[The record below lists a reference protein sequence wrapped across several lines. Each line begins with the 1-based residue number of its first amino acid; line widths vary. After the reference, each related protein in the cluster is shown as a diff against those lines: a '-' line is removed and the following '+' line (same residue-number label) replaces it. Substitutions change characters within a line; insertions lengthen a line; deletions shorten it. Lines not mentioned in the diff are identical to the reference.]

1 MPKIPVNFLRKFGN
15 ELSDVVTLKVL
26 NGRVWFADELSA
38 VAKLSIPN
46 GHVWQVTIDG
56 KNIWF
61 QDGWHDFVQSY
72 SVSTGYFLVFK
83 YAKNSTFQVLI
94 FYKTACEIQYPY
106 NAEEAVNDVENSKF
120 RPPSK
125 KFKIEEMGIYIA
137 GKNGL
142 LSIKQRKR
150 AIDIARLFKPRNPFV
165 HVYLPRAC
173 MHVPIKFVNKYIS
186 SKARFITLQISNE
199 KEWLVRIKKFN
210 TGGFRI
216 TKGWARFLK
225 DNDLKGGD
233 ICIFELMIRKK
244 DYLTLKVLVYH
255 AAMKLT

>member
-1 MPKIPVNFLRKFGN
+1 MPCTGRKANPITPNSLGEPPLHFFKVILPNNLAVKKLGIPGNFVSR
-15 ELSDVVTLKVL
+15 
-26 NGRVWFADELSA
+26 FADELSA

-46 GHVWQVTIDG
+46 GHDWQVTIDG

-61 QDGWHDFVQSY
+61 QDGWHDFVQYY

-83 YAKNSTFQVLI
+83 HAKNSTFEVLI
-94 FYKTACEIQYPY
+94 FDKTACEIQYPY

-125 KFKIEEMGIYIA
+125 
-137 GKNGL
+137 N
-142 LSIKQRKR
+142 
-150 AIDIARLFKPRNPFV
+150 
-165 HVYLPRAC
+165 

-244 DYLTLKVLVYH
+244 HYLTLKVLVYH